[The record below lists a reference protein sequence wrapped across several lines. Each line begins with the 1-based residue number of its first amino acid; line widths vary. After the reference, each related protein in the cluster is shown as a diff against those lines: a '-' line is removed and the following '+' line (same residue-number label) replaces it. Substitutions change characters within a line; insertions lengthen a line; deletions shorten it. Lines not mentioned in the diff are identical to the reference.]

1 MGVMERMTVE
11 EYRAYLD
18 GKKRSKYRN
27 EKTRVDGIKFD
38 SQAEANRYCELKALQ
53 QAGVIEWFILQPRFL
68 LQEGFQ
74 KGDITFGKIEYV
86 ADFLICW
93 ADGSITVEDVKGM
106 RTRTYQDKRKLFE
119 RRYPTLQIVEV
130 EA

>member
-1 MGVMERMTVE
+1 MTERMTVE

-27 EKTRVDGIKFD
+27 EKTRVDGITFD

-86 ADFLICW
+86 ADFLIRW
-93 ADGSITVEDVKGM
+93 SDGTNTVEDVKGM
-106 RTRTYQDKRKLFE
+106 RTREYRMKRQMFE

>member
-1 MGVMERMTVE
+1 MTERMTVE

-27 EKTRVDGIKFD
+27 EKTRVDGITFD

-68 LQEGFQ
+68 LQEGFE
-74 KGDITFGKIEYV
+74 KDGITFGKIEYV
-86 ADFLICW
+86 ADFLIRW
-93 ADGSITVEDVKGM
+93 SDGTNTVEDVKGM
-106 RTRTYQDKRKLFE
+106 RTREYRMKRNMFE
-119 RRYPTLQIVEV
+119 MRYPTLRLVEV
-130 EA
+130 EV

>member
-1 MGVMERMTVE
+1 MERMTVE
-11 EYRAYLD
+11 EYRALTA
-18 GKKRSKYRN
+18 GKKPSKYRN
-27 EKTRVDGIKFD
+27 KKTKVDGITFD
-38 SQAEANRYCELKALQ
+38 SQAEANRYSELKALQ
-53 QAGVIEWFILQPRFL
+53 QAGAIQWFIRQPRFL

-106 RTRTYQDKRKLFE
+106 RTREFSMKRNMFE
-119 RRYPTLQIVEV
+119 KRYPTLRLVEV

>member
-1 MGVMERMTVE
+1 MTERMTVE
-11 EYRAYLD
+11 EYRAMLA

-27 EKTRVDGIKFD
+27 EKTKVDGITFD

-74 KGDITFGKIEYV
+74 KGTVSFGKIEYI

-93 ADGSITVEDVKGM
+93 ADGSVTVEDVKGM
-106 RTRTYQDKRKLFE
+106 RTREYRMKRQMFE
-119 RRYPTLQIVEV
+119 RRYPTLRLVEV
-130 EA
+130 EAW

>member
-1 MGVMERMTVE
+1 MTERMTLQ
-11 EYRAYLD
+11 EYIAMQAV
-18 GKKRSKYRN
+18 KKRSKYRN
-27 EKTRVDGIKFD
+27 EKTRVDGITFD
-38 SQAEANRYCELKALQ
+38 SQAEARRYSELKALQ
-53 QAGVIEWFILQPRFL
+53 TAGEVQWFIRQPRFL

-106 RTRTYQDKRKLFE
+106 RTREYRMKRNMFE
-119 RRYPTLQIVEV
+119 KRYPTLRLVEV

>member
-1 MGVMERMTVE
+1 MERMTVE
-11 EYRAYLD
+11 EYRAMLA

-27 EKTRVDGIKFD
+27 KKTKVDGITFD
-38 SQAEANRYCELKALQ
+38 SQAEARRYGELKALQ
-53 QAGVIEWFILQPRFL
+53 QAGEVQWFIRQPRFL

-106 RTRTYQDKRKLFE
+106 RTREYCMKRNMFE
-119 RRYPTLQIVEV
+119 MRYPTLRLVEV

>member
-1 MGVMERMTVE
+1 MTERMTIE
-11 EYRAYLD
+11 EYRSMLA

-27 EKTRVDGIKFD
+27 EKTRVDGITFD

-68 LQEGFQ
+68 LQEGFE
-74 KGDITFGKIEYV
+74 KDGITFGKIEYV
-86 ADFLICW
+86 ADFLIRW
-93 ADGSITVEDVKGM
+93 SDGTNTVEDVKGM
-106 RTRTYQDKRKLFE
+106 RTREYRMKRQMFE
-119 RRYPTLQIVEV
+119 KRYPTLRLVEV

>member
-1 MGVMERMTVE
+1 MTQERMTVE
-11 EYRAYLD
+11 EYRAMLA

-27 EKTRVDGIKFD
+27 EKTRVDGITFD
-38 SQAEANRYCELKALQ
+38 SKAEAQRYGELKVLQ
-53 QAGVIEWFILQPRFL
+53 TAGEVQWFIRQPRFL
-68 LQEGFQ
+68 LQEGFE
-74 KGDITFGKIEYV
+74 KDGITFGKIEYI

-106 RTRTYQDKRKLFE
+106 RTREYRMKRQMFE
-119 RRYPTLQIVEV
+119 KRYPTLRLVEV